1 MCGRTVCVGA
11 LEEVPVAKILVADD
25 NSNIQKMVVLAL
37 KDQGIEV
44 VAVGNGEAAV
54 RKIADIKPDLVLA
67 DIFMPVRNG
76 YEVCKFVKDDSA
88 LSHIPVILLVGAF
101 DPLDEQE
108 AQRVGADGVL
118 KKPFVPPD
126 PLISMVKAALARA
139 GVSLGAP
146 ASTPPPP
153 MPVAAKPQPP
163 PVARIAAP
171 APASLQ
177 EREDDLG
184 TPVFSVPRPSP
195 LTIATSAQPLA
206 FGSLLETATAEDEAV
221 FAISPKQTAPDRDWG
236 SSAGTEEEEEA
247 EESSKTGS
255 WRISSAIEETV
266 SETPAGQTDWREA
279 AFSGIGSAK
288 TQSAGWA
295 PSMEKNSLAITEE
308 EAAELARKRDGLP
321 AITNSPVLQDWS
333 KVIET
338 VLPTIPQPLQDA
350 PVVTESS
357 AADAS
362 EPFLAPFAAV
372 PPPAPPVSEVAAPVA
387 AISEPEAGPNVNSW
401 MAGAINSPWDAE
413 SQRAS
418 QLAATWEIAK
428 GPAAAVVEGTLA
440 SGTVLSAGLESATD
454 EAVVEHPVVEEAL
467 TSLEKPAAPELP
479 HVSAIED
486 LPAIETLLS
495 PETKEIL
502 QEETAQAIAEQQP
515 ELLESTYS
523 GSADV
528 SEPASAA
535 APNIDEIVAKVLA
548 KMNPEVLQAVTREIL
563 KPLVEAM
570 VKDELTKK

>member
-1 MCGRTVCVGA
+1 
-11 LEEVPVAKILVADD
+11 
-25 NSNIQKMVVLAL
+25 
-37 KDQGIEV
+37 
-44 VAVGNGEAAV
+44 
-54 RKIADIKPDLVLA
+54 
-67 DIFMPVRNG
+67 
-76 YEVCKFVKDDSA
+76 
-88 LSHIPVILLVGAF
+88 LLVGAF

-139 GVSLGAP
+139 GIALGTP

-163 PVARIAAP
+163 PVARIAPP
-171 APASLQ
+171 APASLP

-184 TPVFSVPRPSP
+184 TPVFSVPRSSP

-206 FGSLLETATAEDEAV
+206 FGSLLETATPEDEAV
-221 FAISPKQTAPDRDWG
+221 FAIPPKHIAPDRDWG
-236 SSAGTEEEEEA
+236 SSAGTEEEEEPQ
-247 EESSKTGS
+247 ESSKTGS
-255 WRISSAIEETV
+255 WRISSAIEETA

-279 AFSGIGSAK
+279 AFSGIGSGQ
-288 TQSAGWA
+288 TQNAGWA
-295 PSMEKNSLAITEE
+295 PSIEKNSLAITEE

-333 KVIET
+333 KAIEA
-338 VLPTIPQPLQDA
+338 VLPTIPQPLKEA
-350 PVVTESS
+350 PVLTESS
-357 AADAS
+357 APDTS

-372 PPPAPPVSEVAAPVA
+372 PPPAPPVSEVAPVA
-387 AISEPEAGPNVNSW
+387 PIAEPEAGPNVNSW
-401 MAGAINSPWDAE
+401 MAGAINSPWDAG
-413 SQRAS
+413 SQHAS

-428 GPAAAVVEGTLA
+428 GPSAAVAEETLA
-440 SGTVLSAGLESATD
+440 TETLLSAGLQSATD
-454 EAVVEHPVVEEAL
+454 EAVVENPVVEEAV
-467 TSLEKPAAPELP
+467 TSLEIPAAPELP

-495 PETKEIL
+495 RETKEIL
-502 QEETAQAIAEQQP
+502 QEETAQVVAEQQP
-515 ELLESTYS
+515 EPLESTYS
-523 GSADV
+523 GIVNV
-528 SEPASAA
+528 SEPAPAV
-535 APNIDEIVAKVLA
+535 APNMDEIVAKVLA

>member
-1 MCGRTVCVGA
+1 

-25 NSNIQKMVVLAL
+25 NSNIQKMVILAL

-139 GVSLGAP
+139 GVALGAP

-163 PVARIAAP
+163 PVARIAPP
-171 APASLQ
+171 APASLP

-184 TPVFSVPRPSP
+184 TPVFSAPRPSP

-206 FGSLLETATAEDEAV
+206 FGSLLETATPEDEAV

-236 SSAGTEEEEEA
+236 SSAGTEEGEEP

-279 AFSGIGSAK
+279 AFSGIGSGQAQK
-288 TQSAGWA
+288 AGWA
-295 PSMEKNSLAITEE
+295 PSIENNSLAITEE
-308 EAAELARKRDGLP
+308 EAAELARKRDVLG
-321 AITNSPVLQDWS
+321 ATTNSPVLEDWS
-333 KVIET
+333 KAIEA
-338 VLPTIPQPLQDA
+338 VLPTIPQPLKE
-350 PVVTESS
+350 VVTESS
-357 AADAS
+357 APDAS

-372 PPPAPPVSEVAAPVA
+372 PSPPSPVSEVAPVA
-387 AISEPEAGPNVNSW
+387 PISEPEAGRNVNSW
-401 MAGAINSPWDAE
+401 MAGAVNSPWDAE
-413 SQRAS
+413 SQHAS

-428 GPAAAVVEGTLA
+428 GPSAAVAEETLA
-440 SGTVLSAGLESATD
+440 SETVLSAGLEIAPD
-454 EAVVEHPVVEEAL
+454 EAVLENPLVEEAL

-515 ELLESTYS
+515 ALLESTYS
-523 GSADV
+523 GTADV

-535 APNIDEIVAKVLA
+535 PPNMDEIVAKVLA
-548 KMNPEVLQAVTREIL
+548 KMNPEVLEAVTREIL

-570 VKDELTKK
+570 VKGELTKK

>member
-1 MCGRTVCVGA
+1 

-25 NSNIQKMVVLAL
+25 NSNIQKMVILAL

-139 GVSLGAP
+139 GVALGPP

-163 PVARIAAP
+163 PAARIVPP
-171 APASLQ
+171 APASLP

-184 TPVFSVPRPSP
+184 TPVFSAPRPSP

-206 FGSLLETATAEDEAV
+206 FRSLLETVTPEDEAV

-236 SSAGTEEEEEA
+236 SAAGTEEEEEP

-266 SETPAGQTDWREA
+266 SETPAGQSDWREA
-279 AFSGIGSAK
+279 AFSGIGSGQAQK
-288 TQSAGWA
+288 AGWA
-295 PSMEKNSLAITEE
+295 PSIENNSLAITEE
-308 EAAELARKRDGLP
+308 EAAELTRKRDGLP
-321 AITNSPVLQDWS
+321 ATTNSPVLEDWS
-333 KVIET
+333 KAIEA
-338 VLPTIPQPLQDA
+338 VLPTIPQPLKE
-350 PVVTESS
+350 VVTESS
-357 AADAS
+357 APDAS

-372 PPPAPPVSEVAAPVA
+372 PRPASPVSEVAPVA
-387 AISEPEAGPNVNSW
+387 PISEPEAGRNVNSW

-413 SQRAS
+413 SQHAS

-428 GPAAAVVEGTLA
+428 GPSAAVVEETLA
-440 SGTVLSAGLESATD
+440 SETVLSAGLEIAPD
-454 EAVVEHPVVEEAL
+454 EAVLEDPLVEEAL

-523 GSADV
+523 GTADV
-528 SEPASAA
+528 SEPVSATP
-535 APNIDEIVAKVLA
+535 PNMDEIVAKVLA
-548 KMNPEVLQAVTREIL
+548 KLNPEILEAVTREIL

-570 VKDELTKK
+570 VKGELTKK

>member
-1 MCGRTVCVGA
+1 

-413 SQRAS
+413 SQHAS

-428 GPAAAVVEGTLA
+428 GPSAAVVEETLA
-440 SGTVLSAGLESATD
+440 TETVLSAGLQSATD
-454 EAVVEHPVVEEAL
+454 EAVVENPLVEEAV

-486 LPAIETLLS
+486 LPAIEALLS
-495 PETKEIL
+495 RETKEIL
-502 QEETAQAIAEQQP
+502 QEETAQVVAEQQP
-515 ELLESTYS
+515 EPLESTYS
-523 GSADV
+523 GMV
-528 SEPASAA
+528 NTSEPAPAV
-535 APNIDEIVAKVLA
+535 APNMDEIVAKVLA

>member
-1 MCGRTVCVGA
+1 
-11 LEEVPVAKILVADD
+11 
-25 NSNIQKMVVLAL
+25 
-37 KDQGIEV
+37 
-44 VAVGNGEAAV
+44 
-54 RKIADIKPDLVLA
+54 
-67 DIFMPVRNG
+67 
-76 YEVCKFVKDDSA
+76 
-88 LSHIPVILLVGAF
+88 LLVGAF

-171 APASLQ
+171 APASLP

-206 FGSLLETATAEDEAV
+206 FGSLLETATPEDEAV

-279 AFSGIGSAK
+279 AFSGIGSGK
-288 TQSAGWA
+288 TQNVGWA
-295 PSMEKNSLAITEE
+295 PSIEKNTLAITEE

-321 AITNSPVLQDWS
+321 AVTNSPVLQDWS
-333 KVIET
+333 KAIEA
-338 VLPTIPQPLQDA
+338 VLPTIPQPLKEA

-357 AADAS
+357 TPDAS
-362 EPFLAPFAAV
+362 EPFLAPFAPV
-372 PPPAPPVSEVAAPVA
+372 PPPAPPVSEVATVAP
-387 AISEPEAGPNVNSW
+387 ISEPEPGPHVNSW

-413 SQRAS
+413 SQHAS

-428 GPAAAVVEGTLA
+428 SPSAAVAEGTLA
-440 SGTVLSAGLESATD
+440 SETVLGAGLESATD
-454 EAVVEHPVVEEAL
+454 EAVVENPVVEEAV
-467 TSLEKPAAPELP
+467 TSLEQPAAPELP

-502 QEETAQAIAEQQP
+502 QEETALAIAEQQP
-515 ELLESTYS
+515 GLLESTYS
-523 GSADV
+523 GSTEV

-535 APNIDEIVAKVLA
+535 APNMDEIVAKVLA

>member
-1 MCGRTVCVGA
+1 
-11 LEEVPVAKILVADD
+11 
-25 NSNIQKMVVLAL
+25 
-37 KDQGIEV
+37 
-44 VAVGNGEAAV
+44 
-54 RKIADIKPDLVLA
+54 
-67 DIFMPVRNG
+67 
-76 YEVCKFVKDDSA
+76 
-88 LSHIPVILLVGAF
+88 
-101 DPLDEQE
+101 
-108 AQRVGADGVL
+108 
-118 KKPFVPPD
+118 
-126 PLISMVKAALARA
+126 
-139 GVSLGAP
+139 
-146 ASTPPPP
+146 

-163 PVARIAAP
+163 PVAKIAAP

-184 TPVFSVPRPSP
+184 TPVFSVPHPSP

-206 FGSLLETATAEDEAV
+206 FGSLLETATPEEEAV

-236 SSAGTEEEEEA
+236 SSAGTEEEEET
-247 EESSKTGS
+247 EESSKTGN

-279 AFSGIGSAK
+279 AFSGIGSGK
-288 TQSAGWA
+288 TQNVGWA
-295 PSMEKNSLAITEE
+295 PSIEKNSLAITEE

-333 KVIET
+333 KAIEA
-338 VLPTIPQPLQDA
+338 VLPTIPQPLQEA

-357 AADAS
+357 APDAS

-387 AISEPEAGPNVNSW
+387 PISEPGADLNVNSW

-413 SQRAS
+413 AQHAS

-428 GPAAAVVEGTLA
+428 GPSAAVVEGTLA
-440 SGTVLSAGLESATD
+440 GGTVLSAGLESATD
-454 EAVVEHPVVEEAL
+454 EAVVENPVVEEAV
-467 TSLEKPAAPELP
+467 TSLEKPAALELP

-515 ELLESTYS
+515 ELLESTYA

-535 APNIDEIVAKVLA
+535 APNMDEIVAKVLA

>member
-184 TPVFSVPRPSP
+184 TPMFSVPRPSP

-206 FGSLLETATAEDEAV
+206 FGSLLETATPEDEAV

-236 SSAGTEEEEEA
+236 SSAGTEEEEEP

-279 AFSGIGSAK
+279 AFSGIGSGK
-288 TQSAGWA
+288 TQNVGWA
-295 PSMEKNSLAITEE
+295 PSIEKNSLAITEE

-321 AITNSPVLQDWS
+321 AIANSPVLQDWS
-333 KVIET
+333 KAIEA
-338 VLPTIPQPLQDA
+338 VLPTIPQPLKEA

-357 AADAS
+357 APDAS

-372 PPPAPPVSEVAAPVA
+372 PPPAPPASEVAPVA
-387 AISEPEAGPNVNSW
+387 AVSEPEAGPNANSW

-413 SQRAS
+413 SQHAS
-418 QLAATWEIAK
+418 QLAAKWEIAK
-428 GPAAAVVEGTLA
+428 GPSEAVVEGTLA
-440 SGTVLSAGLESATD
+440 SETVLSAGLESATD
-454 EAVVEHPVVEEAL
+454 EAVVENPVVEEAV

-502 QEETAQAIAEQQP
+502 QEETAQAIADQQP

-523 GSADV
+523 GTADV

-535 APNIDEIVAKVLA
+535 APNMDEIVAKVLA

>member
-1 MCGRTVCVGA
+1 LCGRTVCVGA

-25 NSNIQKMVVLAL
+25 NSNIQKMVILAL

-163 PVARIAAP
+163 PVARIVP
-171 APASLQ
+171 PEPASLQ
-177 EREDDLG
+177 ERQDDLG

-206 FGSLLETATAEDEAV
+206 FGSLLETATPEDEAV
-221 FAISPKQTAPDRDWG
+221 FAIYPKQAAPDRDWG
-236 SSAGTEEEEEA
+236 STAGTEEEEEA

-279 AFSGIGSAK
+279 AFSAIGSGK
-288 TQSAGWA
+288 TQNVGWA
-295 PSMEKNSLAITEE
+295 PSSEKNSLAITEE

-333 KVIET
+333 KAIEA
-338 VLPTIPQPLQDA
+338 VLPAMPQPLKEA
-350 PVVTESS
+350 PVDTESS
-357 AADAS
+357 APDAS

-372 PPPAPPVSEVAAPVA
+372 PPPAPPVFEVAAPVA
-387 AISEPEAGPNVNSW
+387 PISEPEAGPNVNSW

-413 SQRAS
+413 SQHAS

-428 GPAAAVVEGTLA
+428 GPSAGVVEGTLA
-440 SGTVLSAGLESATD
+440 SETVLSAGLESATD
-454 EAVVEHPVVEEAL
+454 EAVVENPVVEEAV
-467 TSLEKPAAPELP
+467 TSLEKPAAAELP

-495 PETKEIL
+495 PGTKEIL

-523 GSADV
+523 GTAEV
-528 SEPASAA
+528 SEPSAA
-535 APNIDEIVAKVLA
+535 APNMDEIVAKVLA